1 MDASVNKEEKST
13 QNINQVIKEALFKM
27 SDPTPDM
34 TDEERESYHRKLLA
48 KLESGQKL
56 TSQELAFLRTNDPA
70 AYQKARR
77 MEQKR
82 QWLTEQMKKC
92 KSKQEVSDVV
102 SDAIAHVSEKDPDR
116 NAIIATYREAYKEFR
131 KTPGYCRLPDTR
143 KEAEEEEK
151 RGKKRQYAGDIDS
164 ASDVTPLA
172 EVYDALPVF
181 DAKG

>member
-1 MDASVNKEEKST
+1 M
-13 QNINQVIKEALFKM
+13 IKEALFKM

-102 SDAIAHVSEKDPDR
+102 NDAIAHVSEKGSDR
-116 NAIIATYREAYKEFR
+116 NAIIATYREAYKEFFA
-131 KTPGYCRLPDTR
+131 K
-143 KEAEEEEK
+143 
-151 RGKKRQYAGDIDS
+151 
-164 ASDVTPLA
+164 
-172 EVYDALPVF
+172 LPVTADF
-181 DAKG
+181 RIPERKPRRKKNAARNDNMPETLTQTAM

>member
-27 SDPTPDM
+27 SDPTPNM

-92 KSKQEVSDVV
+92 KSKQEVLDVV
-102 SDAIAHVSEKDPDR
+102 NDAIAHVSEKDPNR
-116 NAIIATYREAYKEFR
+116 NAIIATYREALQGVSQNSRLLQTSGYQKGSRGGR
-131 KTPGYCRLPDTR
+131 KTRQETTICRR
-143 KEAEEEEK
+143 H
-151 RGKKRQYAGDIDS
+151 
-164 ASDVTPLA
+164 
-172 EVYDALPVF
+172 
-181 DAKG
+181 

>member
-1 MDASVNKEEKST
+1 MDASVNKEEKSSRDV
-13 QNINQVIKEALFKM
+13 NQVIKEALLKM

-34 TDEERESYHRKLLA
+34 SDEERESYHQKILA

-56 TSQELAFLRTNDPA
+56 TSQELAFLRANDPA
-70 AYQKARR
+70 AYQKACR

-102 SDAIAHVSEKDPDR
+102 NDAIAHVSEKDPDR
-116 NAIIATYREAYKEFR
+116 DAIIATYREAYKEFR

-143 KEAEEEEK
+143 KEAGEEEK
-151 RGKKRQYAGDIDS
+151 RGKKRQHAGEIDTD
-164 ASDVTPLA
+164 SDVTPLV

>member
-27 SDPTPDM
+27 SDPTPNM

-82 QWLTEQMKKC
+82 QWLTEQMKKRR
-92 KSKQEVSDVV
+92 ST
-102 SDAIAHVSEKDPDR
+102 ILR
-116 NAIIATYREAYKEFR
+116 NI
-131 KTPGYCRLPDTR
+131 
-143 KEAEEEEK
+143 
-151 RGKKRQYAGDIDS
+151 
-164 ASDVTPLA
+164 
-172 EVYDALPVF
+172 
-181 DAKG
+181 

>member
-102 SDAIAHVSEKDPDR
+102 NDAIAHVSEKLSWTAMR
-116 NAIIATYREAYKEFR
+116 SS
-131 KTPGYCRLPDTR
+131 RLTGKLTR
-143 KEAEEEEK
+143 SFAK
-151 RGKKRQYAGDIDS
+151 
-164 ASDVTPLA
+164 
-172 EVYDALPVF
+172 LPVTADF
-181 DAKG
+181 RIPERKPRRKKNAARNDNMPETLTQTAM